1 MREVMAYEGVLAD
14 IEKKSME
21 VSQAEHK
28 DVQSRVKDKRESLR
42 TSVTTAYRW
51 VFYPDD
57 NGLSHVGL
65 SVPATRDEKIAS
77 RVVHRL
83 SDQDYGHPKI
93 LEKMGAVFFTS
104 KLAPTAWKDEGSP
117 LELSDLSRR
126 FQQWT
131 YLPILPNR
139 EDTLRACIRDGLK
152 DKLWAVAIGDNAT
165 APTRR

>member
-1 MREVMAYEGVLAD
+1 
-14 IEKKSME
+14 
-21 VSQAEHK
+21 
-28 DVQSRVKDKRESLR
+28 
-42 TSVTTAYRW
+42 
-51 VFYPDD
+51 
-57 NGLSHVGL
+57 
-65 SVPATRDEKIAS
+65 
-77 RVVHRL
+77 VVHRL